1 METEEMKRLFAEL
14 ENIKG
19 LLALIANKTG
29 ASQTEIARV
38 LGVSDRAVRR
48 TLGQK

>member
-1 METEEMKRLFAEL
+1 MQTEEVKRLFEEL

-19 LLALIANKTG
+19 LLALMANNAG
-29 ASQTEIARV
+29 ASQAEIARI